1 MYSTMLVAHS
11 WLRWVV
17 LAAALFAIVRSA
29 AAWSG
34 HRAWTPADDRAGLL
48 FMMSLDV
55 QLLIGLLLY
64 FVLSP
69 FMEAVWDQAAVAM
82 RTGALRYWLVEHP
95 FGMLVALVLAHVGRI
110 RIRKASD
117 PRRKH
122 RLVVIFFGLALLVMA
137 VSLPWPGTATGRPLL
152 RMP

>member
-1 MYSTMLVAHS
+1 
-11 WLRWVV
+11 
-17 LAAALFAIVRSA
+17 
-29 AAWSG
+29 
-34 HRAWTPADDRAGLL
+34 
-48 FMMSLDV
+48 MMSLDV